1 MDGLYIMENF
11 IFQWMIWGE
20 NPLFFW
26 KHPHGNIPASYV
38 SLLEGIIFV
47 RFLVNM
53 GSSSAAGAPPPD
65 KRSML
70 RNRI

>member
-1 MDGLYIMENF
+1 MDDLGGKPPI
-11 IFQWMIWGE
+11 
-20 NPLFFW
+20 FW